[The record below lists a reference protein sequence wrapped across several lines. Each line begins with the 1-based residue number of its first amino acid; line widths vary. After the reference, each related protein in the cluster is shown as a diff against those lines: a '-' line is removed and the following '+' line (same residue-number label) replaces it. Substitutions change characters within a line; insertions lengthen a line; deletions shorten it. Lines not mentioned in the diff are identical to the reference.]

1 MSRYH
6 AYLKR
11 AVSLLEHYDGN
22 EPFSIYYKKQI
33 ALDKK
38 VGSTDRKLI
47 RHYCYSFFRIG
58 FACATLTIEE
68 RLLIAVYLIQGD
80 TDPLIKAVRPA
91 WAAHGT
97 ITFDQRVALVCPGFD
112 GSDVFPFLFSFSMG
126 MKQKEWGES
135 LLVQPDFFIRIRP
148 GKQSKVVN
156 KLQEAAIPYT
166 LISPMTI
173 ALPAATSL
181 ENLLDLNLDY
191 VVQDLSSQRVGEFIQ
206 PLLPVTIKSVWDCC
220 AASGGK
226 SLLLLDQYP
235 KIELT
240 VSDIRISI
248 LQQLK
253 VRFKQAGISNYQS
266 LVLDLT
272 QQDFPNTATQFDLI
286 IADVPCTGSGTWA
299 RTPEQITKQTEVLL
313 IEYTSRQRS
322 ILSRLPASLK
332 PGGYLLYCTCSV
344 FASENE
350 EQVNWLQQ
358 QYGFS
363 LCKQTLLNG
372 IAEHADTLFVALLQ
386 KN

>member
-58 FACATLTIEE
+58 FSCATLTIEE

-112 GSDVFPFLFSFSMG
+112 GFDVFPFLFSFSMG

>member
-1 MSRYH
+1 
-6 AYLKR
+6 
-11 AVSLLEHYDGN
+11 
-22 EPFSIYYKKQI
+22 
-33 ALDKK
+33 
-38 VGSTDRKLI
+38 
-47 RHYCYSFFRIG
+47 
-58 FACATLTIEE
+58 
-68 RLLIAVYLIQGD
+68 
-80 TDPLIKAVRPA
+80 
-91 WAAHGT
+91 
-97 ITFDQRVALVCPGFD
+97 
-112 GSDVFPFLFSFSMG
+112 
-126 MKQKEWGES
+126 
-135 LLVQPDFFIRIRP
+135 
-148 GKQSKVVN
+148 
-156 KLQEAAIPYT
+156 
-166 LISPMTI
+166 MTI

-240 VSDIRISI
+240 VSDIRTSI

>member
-58 FACATLTIEE
+58 FSCATLTIEE

-97 ITFDQRVALVCPGFD
+97 ITFDQRVALVCLGFD

-166 LISPMTI
+166 LISPITI

>member
-11 AVSLLEHYDGN
+11 AVSLLEQYDGN

-58 FACATLTIEE
+58 FSCATLTIEE

-97 ITFDQRVALVCPGFD
+97 ITFDQRVALVCLGFD

-166 LISPMTI
+166 LISPITI

-240 VSDIRISI
+240 VSDIRTSI

-272 QQDFPNTATQFDLI
+272 QQDFPNTATQFDLV

>member
-1 MSRYH
+1 LSRYH

-58 FACATLTIEE
+58 FSCATFTIEE

-80 TDPLIKAVRPA
+80 TDPLVKAVRPE

-112 GSDVFPFLFSFSMG
+112 WSNVFPFLFSFSMG

-135 LLVQPDFFIRIRP
+135 LLMQPDFFIRIRP

-156 KLQEAAIPYT
+156 ELQEAAIPFT

-173 ALPAATSL
+173 ALRAATSL

-226 SLLLLDQYP
+226 SMLLHDQYP

-240 VSDIRISI
+240 VSDIRASI

-272 QQDFPNTATQFDLI
+272 QQGFPNTATQFDLI

-358 QYGFS
+358 QYDFS

>member
-58 FACATLTIEE
+58 FSCATLTIEE

-97 ITFDQRVALVCPGFD
+97 ITFDQRVALVCLGFD

-166 LISPMTI
+166 LISPITI

-240 VSDIRISI
+240 VSDIRTSI

>member
-58 FACATLTIEE
+58 FSCATLTIEE
-68 RLLIAVYLIQGD
+68 RLLAAVYLIQGD
-80 TDPLIKAVRPA
+80 TDPLITAVRPA

-97 ITFDQRVALVCPGFD
+97 STFDQRVALVCPGFD

-181 ENLLDLNLDY
+181 ENLLGLNLDY

-272 QQDFPNTATQFDLI
+272 QQDFPNTATQFDLV

>member
-1 MSRYH
+1 
-6 AYLKR
+6 
-11 AVSLLEHYDGN
+11 LLFI
-22 EPFSIYYKKQI
+22 FSYWI
-33 ALDKK
+33 
-38 VGSTDRKLI
+38 
-47 RHYCYSFFRIG
+47 F
-58 FACATLTIEE
+58 
-68 RLLIAVYLIQGD
+68 
-80 TDPLIKAVRPA
+80 KAVRPA
-91 WAAHGT
+91 WAAQGAS
-97 ITFDQRVALVCPGFD
+97 TFDQRVALVCPDFD
-112 GSDVFPFLFSFSMG
+112 GSAVFPFPFSFSMG
-126 MKQKEWGES
+126 IKQKEWAES
-135 LLVQPDFFIRIRP
+135 LLVQPDFFIRVRP
-148 GKQSKVVN
+148 GKQNKVVN
-156 KLQEAAIPYT
+156 KLLEAAIPYT

-240 VSDIRISI
+240 VSDIRTSI

-272 QQDFPNTATQFDLI
+272 QQDFPNTATQFDLV

-313 IEYTSRQRS
+313 NPVFTFFLVITYPKCNCIDSR
-322 ILSRLPASLK
+322 
-332 PGGYLLYCTCSV
+332 
-344 FASENE
+344 
-350 EQVNWLQQ
+350 
-358 QYGFS
+358 
-363 LCKQTLLNG
+363 
-372 IAEHADTLFVALLQ
+372 
-386 KN
+386 

>member
-1 MSRYH
+1 M
-6 AYLKR
+6 
-11 AVSLLEHYDGN
+11 
-22 EPFSIYYKKQI
+22 
-33 ALDKK
+33 
-38 VGSTDRKLI
+38 I

-58 FACATLTIEE
+58 FSCATLTIEE

>member
-11 AVSLLEHYDGN
+11 AVSLLEQYDGN

-33 ALDKK
+33 ALNKK

-58 FACATLTIEE
+58 FSCATLTIEE
-68 RLLIAVYLIQGD
+68 RLLTAVYLIQGE
-80 TDPLIKAVRPA
+80 TDPLVKAVRPA
-91 WAAHGT
+91 WAAQGAS
-97 ITFDQRVALVCPGFD
+97 TFDQRVALVCPDFD
-112 GSDVFPFLFSFSMG
+112 GSAVFPFPFSFSMG
-126 MKQKEWGES
+126 IKQKEWAES
-135 LLVQPDFFIRIRP
+135 LLVQPDFFIRVRP
-148 GKQSKVVN
+148 GKQNKVVN
-156 KLQEAAIPYT
+156 KLLEAAIPYT

-240 VSDIRISI
+240 VSDIRTSI

-272 QQDFPNTATQFDLI
+272 QQDFPNTATQFDLV

-313 IEYTSRQRS
+313 IEYTSRQRF
-322 ILSRLPASLK
+322 ILSRLPASVK

-350 EQVNWLQQ
+350 EQVSWLQQ
-358 QYGFS
+358 QHGFS

-372 IAEHADTLFVALLQ
+372 ITEHADTLFVALLQ